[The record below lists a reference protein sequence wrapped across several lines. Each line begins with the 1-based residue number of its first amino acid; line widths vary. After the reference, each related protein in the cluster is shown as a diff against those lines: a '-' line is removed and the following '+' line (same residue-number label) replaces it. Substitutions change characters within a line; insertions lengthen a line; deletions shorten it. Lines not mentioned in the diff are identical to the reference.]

1 MNYFGQAAKSKM
13 VDFAI
18 YVEEAPEL
26 IDGMK
31 TTAAR
36 HLSIPTSF
44 NQTFD
49 PPLRTTPIAVSIETK
64 KPGIEWDTA
73 IVQVGIW
80 VAAQF
85 TKLEQLLGDSGHT
98 IDNARLSMPFLP
110 LFVVQG
116 HDWSF
121 FAATREPDGQTRI
134 WSKII
139 VGSTIVPLG
148 VYQIVAT
155 LCLLSKWSSEVFK
168 PWFWKYVLG
177 LGVEEQLHEALLTR
191 PATRSQ

>member
-1 MNYFGQAAKSKM
+1 MI
-13 VDFAI
+13 DFAI

-31 TTAAR
+31 TMAAR
-36 HLSIPTSF
+36 HPSITPSF

-80 VAAQF
+80 AAAQF
-85 TKLEQLLGDSGHT
+85 TKLEQLLEDSGHT
-98 IDNARLSMPFLP
+98 IDNARLNIPFLP

-121 FAATREPDGQTRI
+121 LAATREPDGQMRI

-139 VGSTIVPLG
+139 VGSTIAPLG

-155 LCLLSKWSSEVFK
+155 LYVLSKWSSEGYK

-177 LGVEEQLHEALLTR
+177 LGVEGRARTT
-191 PATRSQ
+191 A